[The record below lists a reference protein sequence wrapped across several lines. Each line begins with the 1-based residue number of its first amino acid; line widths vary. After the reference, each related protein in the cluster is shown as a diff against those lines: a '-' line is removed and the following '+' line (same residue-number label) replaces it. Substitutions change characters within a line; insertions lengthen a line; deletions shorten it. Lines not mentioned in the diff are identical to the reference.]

1 MVKNPIMDSE
11 RYCDFRTDYQE
22 SVRMK
27 RQVNQFRRKAA
38 GWNLRAF
45 LKKKLYRIEYPR
57 GSCTNKNSERSSIF
71 HAVNSFHYSRCY
83 AIVIVW

>member
-27 RQVNQFRRKAA
+27 RQVNQFRRKVAE
-38 GWNLRAF
+38 WNLRAF
-45 LKKKLYRIEYPR
+45 LKKKKNYAELSIRGGAVPISIVSAARYSMPR
-57 GSCTNKNSERSSIF
+57 TPFIIPG
-71 HAVNSFHYSRCY
+71 AMQL
-83 AIVIVW
+83 